1 MREARRR
8 RFRKEYREVKPLAKR
23 RKHDSR
29 SRPASSGGTGAA
41 GDAIFKRRPSGVKSR
56 RRPDGLWEL
65 VHPEMVLEMA
75 DDLAEVQ
82 SMIAAGEIDV
92 AVDELRWLVEE
103 CRDAIEAHYLLGE
116 IAFEERD
123 FRLARGHFGYACEL
137 GWTALPA
144 GGVGGKLSYTLPGN
158 KHLLQSAKGAAYCLR
173 ELGKP
178 KTALLVLKE
187 LISWDATDPLGAG
200 KLLQQ
205 WGEPTA

>member
-1 MREARRR
+1 
-8 RFRKEYREVKPLAKR
+8 
-23 RKHDSR
+23 
-29 SRPASSGGTGAA
+29 
-41 GDAIFKRRPSGVKSR
+41 
-56 RRPDGLWEL
+56 
-65 VHPEMVLEMA
+65 MA

-82 SMIAAGEIDV
+82 SMIDAGEIDV

-144 GGVGGKLSYTLPGN
+144 GGVGGKLSYTLPAN

-200 KLLQQ
+200 SLLQQ